1 MMAKYD
7 KYKDSG
13 IEWLGDI
20 PKHWELKRFRYC
32 FKNGKGLSITKENL
46 IDEGVPCVSYGE
58 IHSKYGF
65 EVDPDKDTL
74 ACVSE
79 KYLESNES
87 SLLFKGDFIFADTSE
102 DIEGAGNFTH
112 LCSSKNVFAGYH
124 TVISRISIR
133 AYPKY
138 VAYVFDSLAYRTQI
152 RRKVQGVKVYS
163 ITNKILK
170 DTILWFPESQ
180 EQTAIANYLDKKT
193 AKIDRLIN
201 NKKAQIERL
210 KEIRQIEINNA
221 VTKGLNPSAKLKP
234 SGIEWLRDIPEHWEV
249 KRLKQIVATKITD
262 GPHTT
267 PDFVD
272 DGVPFISAQAINHN
286 RINFDDMRGFITK
299 ELDEEYSKKVKP
311 QRNDIFIVKSGATTG
326 RIACVETDLDFN
338 IWSPLAL
345 VRSNPNKVFYRYLF
359 IQLQSHLFKTQI
371 EIGWS
376 FGTQE
381 NIGMGV
387 IECLFIALPPIK
399 EQVAI
404 ADYLDQKVL
413 KIDQLVNNIDLQI
426 EQLQEIRKIEI
437 YNAVTGKIK
446 VA

>member
-1 MMAKYD
+1 
-7 KYKDSG
+7 
-13 IEWLGDI
+13 
-20 PKHWELKRFRYC
+20 
-32 FKNGKGLSITKENL
+32 
-46 IDEGVPCVSYGE
+46 
-58 IHSKYGF
+58 
-65 EVDPDKDTL
+65 
-74 ACVSE
+74 
-79 KYLESNES
+79 
-87 SLLFKGDFIFADTSE
+87 
-102 DIEGAGNFTH
+102 
-112 LCSSKNVFAGYH
+112 
-124 TVISRISIR
+124 
-133 AYPKY
+133 
-138 VAYVFDSLAYRTQI
+138 
-152 RRKVQGVKVYS
+152 VYS